1 MSASWSGL
9 FRKEWILLKWLTIG
23 IVVLN
28 ALVIL
33 AVPSVI
39 TNLTGVSG
47 TLYEHTHIVAGTWFA
62 LYTFSGA
69 GILLYSLTKE
79 MNTPD
84 IWLHSP
90 RSMFQLA
97 GAKALLSAFIAIAT
111 LFLGGLLAGIMFYI
125 LGDWST
131 DSVWRGALA
140 LISILLAISL
150 KSCFLMAVGFFF
162 WSLYQVIRVR
172 MRFFVVPLTVMLFFL
187 ALAIWEM
194 LRINDFFDWLRTLIP
209 IKLTNESFYNE
220 QADYLFTGFVRDGIV
235 FSVGSVLFYAVLIYV
250 LLAAGSRLF
259 EKKVRL

>member
-1 MSASWSGL
+1 MKTAWRGL
-9 FRKEWILLKWLTIG
+9 FRKEWVLLKWLTIW
-23 IVVLN
+23 IVGLN

-33 AVPSVI
+33 AVPSAI
-39 TNLTGVSG
+39 TSLSGIPG
-47 TLYEHTHIVAGTWFA
+47 TLYEHTHIVTGTWFA

-79 MNTPD
+79 IKTPD

-97 GAKALLSAFIAIAT
+97 GAKALFSAFIAIAT
-111 LFLGGLLAGIMFYI
+111 LFFGGLLAGIMFSI
-125 LGDWST
+125 LGEWST
-131 DSVWRGALA
+131 DSAWHGALA

-162 WSLYQVIRVR
+162 WSLYQVIRLR
-172 MRFFVVPLTVMLFFL
+172 TRFFAVPLTVMLFFL
-187 ALAIWEM
+187 ALVIWEM
-194 LRINDFFDWLRTLIP
+194 LRINDFFDWLRTLMP

-220 QADYLFTGFVRDGIV
+220 QTDYFFTGFVRDGIV

-250 LLAAGSRLF
+250 LFAVGSRLF
-259 EKKVRL
+259 EKKARL